1 MFQAKE
7 IDSVIFEVK
16 VFLITTTDCLT
27 PWLIQNPLLCLW
39 IYLQEY
45 LLLHRYTSCR
55 KKKRTVLLICQQI
68 KETKSYIYIYTN
80 IYIFTHTYLY
90 TYNIN
95 IYIYI
100 YITHTHTH
108 MHIYITCKYVFTS
121 ACTHARTHAYTQVL
135 CCRNLVPHLSDFLF
149 SISCNLNPTSVR
161 ILLHCSANK

>member
-7 IDSVIFEVK
+7 IDSVILEVK

-68 KETKSYIYIYTN
+68 KETKSYIYTPVEYIYKYLHIYTYN
-80 IYIFTHTYLY
+80 KYTYLY

-95 IYIYI
+95 IYSWSTYIYI
-100 YITHTHTH
+100 YYTHTHTH
-108 MHIYITCKYVFTS
+108 THAYIYHVQIRFQS
-121 ACTHARTHAYTQVL
+121 ACTHARTHAYTQVSL
-135 CCRNLVPHLSDFLF
+135 LSEPSTSPVGFPVLNFL
-149 SISCNLNPTSVR
+149 
-161 ILLHCSANK
+161 